1 VVSVPDQ
8 ARALTRY
15 AASAFDAY
23 LGSSG
28 RAYSRAV

>member
-1 VVSVPDQ
+1 MLV
-8 ARALTRY
+8 RY

-28 RAYSRAV
+28 RPYSRAV